1 MRFGFFVRKLRGFK
15 SQRKQDLI
23 MQIAANKAVSIEYT
37 LTNDAGEVL
46 DSSAGGAPL
55 VYLQG
60 AGNIIPGL
68 EQALAGKQVDDELK
82 VTVEPEEA
90 YGEYTAELVTVL
102 GRNMFE
108 GVDELEVGMQ
118 FHASAPDGGMQ
129 IVTITALEG
138 DEVTVDGNHPLAGQR
153 LTFEVKVVGVRDAT
167 EDEQAHGHIHGEGGV
182 EH

>member
-1 MRFGFFVRKLRGFK
+1 
-15 SQRKQDLI
+15 
-23 MQIAANKAVSIEYT
+23 MQIAANKAVSIDYT

-55 VYLQG
+55 VYLHG

-68 EQALAGKQVDDELK
+68 EKALDGKQAGDELK
-82 VTVEPEEA
+82 VSVEPEEA
-90 YGEYTAELVTVL
+90 YGEFSAELVAVL
-102 GRNMFE
+102 GRHMFE

-118 FHASAPDGGMQ
+118 FHASGPDGSMQ

-153 LTFEVKVVGVRDAT
+153 LTFEVKVVSVRDASD
-167 EDEQAHGHIHGEGGV
+167 DEIAHGHIHGEGGV
-182 EH
+182 HH

>member
-1 MRFGFFVRKLRGFK
+1 
-15 SQRKQDLI
+15 

-153 LTFEVKVVGVRDAT
+153 LTFEVKVVGVRDTT

>member
-1 MRFGFFVRKLRGFK
+1 
-15 SQRKQDLI
+15 